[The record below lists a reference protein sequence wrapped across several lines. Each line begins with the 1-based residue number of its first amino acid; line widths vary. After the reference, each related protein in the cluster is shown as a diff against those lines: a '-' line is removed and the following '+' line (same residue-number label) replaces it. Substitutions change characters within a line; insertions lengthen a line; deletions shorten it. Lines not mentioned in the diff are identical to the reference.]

1 MTSTQGGMLGQV
13 ERIAHSDTLRNAEAL
28 RRLLRYLG
36 EKSASGEAYELK
48 EYTVGVD
55 GMGRPATYDPRH
67 DPAARIQ
74 VGRLRLKLA
83 EYYRTEGKDDPVVL
97 DLPKGQFKLICT
109 VRPESKPEPQEPR
122 AFWRKASIILA
133 LCFTVAL
140 AWGAY
145 SAVRLN
151 AVARQTA
158 RTDWSPSLQELWLP
172 FIASDRPIIIMI
184 ADPLFV
190 QFKGF
195 GTYREL
201 ILNTWEEAQSSP
213 TVAAIRR
220 ALKNPDMERSSRY
233 TGLSEANASFLLG
246 KTLAPHVPHI
256 SLTRSSEFSWVQLA
270 NNNVVYVGAE
280 RLIERQLQSLP
291 IQLAFTYDYA
301 GVVNAHPKPGEPALY
316 ADSTATLANPLSEDG
331 ESYAL
336 VTRIPGP
343 AGQGEMQ
350 AFMGS
355 SAPARLA
362 AVQLTTSPEGA
373 KQMNELLK
381 IPSGQVPKYYQIVLR
396 VKFKSGV
403 PTETSYVAHR
413 ELRAAMETGTS
424 LR

>member
-1 MTSTQGGMLGQV
+1 MTSTEGMLGQV
-13 ERIAHSDTLRNAEAL
+13 DRIAHSSAFRNAEAL

-36 EKSASGEAYELK
+36 EKSASGEANDLK

-67 DPAARIQ
+67 DAAARIQ

-109 VRPESKPEPQEPR
+109 GRPEVKREPQDPG
-122 AFWRKASIILA
+122 AFWRKATIVLFLCLA
-133 LCFTVAL
+133 VAL
-140 AWGAY
+140 AWGTH
-145 SAVRLN
+145 SATRLN
-151 AVARQTA
+151 AVVRQTA
-158 RTDWSPSLQELWLP
+158 RTDWSQSLQELWLP
-172 FIASDRPIIIMI
+172 FTTSDRPVIIMI

-201 ILNTWEEAQSSP
+201 IVNTWEEAQSSS

-220 ALKNPDMERSSRY
+220 ALKNPDMDRSSRY
-233 TGLSEANASFLLG
+233 TGVSEANASFLLG

-256 SLTRSSEFSWVQLA
+256 SLTRSSEFSWAQLA
-270 NNNVVYVGAE
+270 NNNVVYVGAQ

-291 IQLAFTYDYA
+291 VQLEFTYDYA

-316 ADSTATLANPLSEDG
+316 ADSMATLANPLSEDG

-343 AGQGEMQ
+343 AGQGELQ
-350 AFMGS
+350 AFMGT

-362 AVQLTTSPEGA
+362 AVQLTTTPDGA
-373 KQMNELLK
+373 KEMIELLK
-381 IPSGQVPKYYQIVLR
+381 RSSSQVPKYYQIVLR

-413 ELRAAMETGTS
+413 ELRAAMETS
-424 LR
+424 AYLHK

>member
-1 MTSTQGGMLGQV
+1 MLGQV

-36 EKSASGEAYELK
+36 EKSASGEADELK

-55 GMGRPATYDPRH
+55 GMGRPVTYDPRH
-67 DPAARIQ
+67 DAAARIQ

-83 EYYRTEGKDDPVVL
+83 EYYRTEGKDDPLVL
-97 DLPKGQFKLICT
+97 DLPKGQFKLICSK
-109 VRPESKPEPQEPR
+109 RPESKPDPPEPGG
-122 AFWRKASIILA
+122 FWRKATIVAALA
-133 LCFTVAL
+133 LVIAL
-140 AWGAY
+140 AWGIY
-145 SAVRLN
+145 SAMRLN

-172 FIASDRPIIIMI
+172 FITSDRPIIIMI

-195 GTYREL
+195 GTYREV
-201 ILNTWEEAQSSP
+201 IVNTWEEAQSSP
-213 TVAAIRR
+213 TVATIRR

-256 SLTRSSEFSWVQLA
+256 SLARSSEFSWAQLA

-291 IQLAFTYDYA
+291 VQLEFTYDYA
-301 GVVNAHPKPGEPALY
+301 GVVNAHPKPGEPKLY
-316 ADSTATLANPLSEDG
+316 GDSVATLANPLSEDG

-343 AGQGEMQ
+343 AGQGELQ
-350 AFMGS
+350 VFTS
-355 SAPARLA
+355 TSAPARLA

-373 KQMNELLK
+373 KGMIELLRT
-381 IPSGQVPKYYQIVLR
+381 PSGQVPRYYQIVLR
-396 VKFKSGV
+396 VKFKGGV

-413 ELRAAMETGTS
+413 ELRALTETK
-424 LR
+424 